1 MTEFF
6 RASIRMMTPLL
17 LAALGGCWTL
27 QTGILNIS
35 QEGAMLLG
43 AFFAAV
49 GSHFLGSWVGGLLCG
64 VAAAVAFNLLFA
76 FFCVNL
82 RANIWV
88 VGMTLNILAESLSV
102 LLLKSIFHVKGYF
115 SSPFMEKI
123 PDVDLGEL
131 SGALDRMAGDF
142 SLVVWAT
149 FLGALAMLWV
159 DRKSVLGLRLKA
171 AGENEEA
178 LTAAGVSVFRL
189 RYFALILNGV
199 LVGVAGS
206 FLSISYLTLFNQ
218 GMSGGRGW
226 MAVAAV
232 IFGDGKLGTTLGAA
246 AVFGLAQAWGNA
258 LQNAGVNSNGTLML
272 PYGCILGALF
282 WKALRARRARLL
294 QERREISHDV

>member
-1 MTEFF
+1 
-6 RASIRMMTPLL
+6 MMTPLL
-17 LAALGGCWTL
+17 LAAMGGCWTL

-49 GSHFLGSWVGGLLCG
+49 GNHFMGSWVGGLFCG
-64 VAAAVAFNLLFA
+64 IAAAVAFNLLFA
-76 FFCVNL
+76 IFCVNL

-88 VGMTLNILAESLSV
+88 VGMTLNILADSLSV

-123 PDVDLGEL
+123 PDVDLGEI
-131 SGALDRMAGDF
+131 SGTLDRMAGDF
-142 SLVVWAT
+142 SLVVWGT
-149 FLGALAMLWV
+149 LLGALVMLWI
-159 DRKSVLGLRLKA
+159 DRKSVLGLRIKA
-171 AGENEEA
+171 AGESEEA

-199 LVGVAGS
+199 LVGTAGS

-218 GMSGGRGW
+218 GMSAGRGW

-272 PYGCILGALF
+272 PYVCILGALF
-282 WKALRARRARLL
+282 WKALRARRHRLQ
-294 QERREISHDV
+294 QERRELSHDA

>member
-1 MTEFF
+1 MIEFA
-6 RASIRMMTPLL
+6 RASVRMMTPLL
-17 LAALGGCWTL
+17 LAAMGGCWTL

-43 AFFAAV
+43 AFFAAM
-49 GSHFLGSWVGGLLCG
+49 GNHFMGSWVGGLFCG
-64 VAAAVAFNLLFA
+64 IAAAVAFNLLFA
-76 FFCVNL
+76 IFCVNL

-88 VGMTLNILAESLSV
+88 VGMTLNILADSLSV

-123 PDVDLGEL
+123 PDVDLGEI
-131 SGALDRMAGDF
+131 SGTLDRMAGDF
-142 SLVVWAT
+142 SLVVWGT
-149 FLGALAMLWV
+149 LLGALVMLWI
-159 DRKSVLGLRLKA
+159 DRKSVLGLRIKA
-171 AGENEEA
+171 AGESEEA

-199 LVGVAGS
+199 LVGTAGS

-218 GMSGGRGW
+218 GMSAGRGW

-272 PYGCILGALF
+272 PYVCILGALF
-282 WKALRARRARLL
+282 WKALRARRHRLQ
-294 QERREISHDV
+294 QERRELSHDA

>member
-1 MTEFF
+1 MIELF
-6 RASIRMMTPLL
+6 RASIRMMTPLI

-43 AFFAAV
+43 AFFAAM
-49 GSHFLGSWVGGLLCG
+49 GNHFMESWVGGLFCG

-76 FFCVNL
+76 LFCVNL

-88 VGMTLNILAESLSV
+88 VGMTLNILADSLSV

-115 SSPFMEKI
+115 SSPFMEKV
-123 PDVDLGEL
+123 PDVDLGWL
-131 SGALDRMAGDF
+131 SAPLDRVVGDF
-142 SLVVWAT
+142 SLVVWGT
-149 FLGALAMLWV
+149 LFLVLAMLWV
-159 DRKSVLGLRLKA
+159 DRKAVLGLRLKA

-178 LTAAGVSVFRL
+178 LAAAGVSVLRL
-189 RYFALILNGV
+189 RYFALVLNGV
-199 LVGVAGS
+199 LVGAAGS

-218 GMSGGRGW
+218 GMSSGRGW
-226 MAVAAV
+226 IAVAAV

-246 AVFGLAQAWGNA
+246 AAFGLVQAGGNA

-272 PYGCILGALF
+272 PYVCILGALF
-282 WKALRARRARLL
+282 WKALRARRERLL
-294 QERREISHDV
+294 RERREIPSGA